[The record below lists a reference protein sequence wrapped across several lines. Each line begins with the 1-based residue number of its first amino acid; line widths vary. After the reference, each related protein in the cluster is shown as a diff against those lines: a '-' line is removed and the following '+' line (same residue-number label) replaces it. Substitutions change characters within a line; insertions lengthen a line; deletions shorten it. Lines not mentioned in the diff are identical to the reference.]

1 MMKSDILVID
11 PSIAGISGDM
21 MLSSIIDIGA
31 DEKLVIEN
39 LESIK
44 DYFKSCKKLE
54 ISFKDVTKNG
64 FRAKKA
70 DIIIEEDKNSHNV
83 DELNYNLERSIE
95 NISISHNAKA
105 FIKNSFENLI
115 SAESALHGIS
125 NKEMHLHEA
134 GSIDTF
140 VDIIGTGIALDNLK
154 LFNLK
159 EIITTPVSVG
169 GGDITFSHGKM
180 QNPAP
185 AILEIA
191 RRNNIMIRGGP
202 GMYETAT
209 PTGMAMLAALVE
221 ESQEI
226 FPGIKPE
233 LIGVGAGS
241 SEFKEIPN
249 ILRITLG
256 EKSTL
261 LTDEIAII
269 ETNIDDR
276 TGEELG
282 YAMQRII
289 DNGAL
294 DVSLIPTIG
303 KKGRPSNVL
312 KVITNLSKS
321 EFFSD
326 LVMRETGTLGVRVY
340 PMSRFIQMREN
351 LKANI
356 TIKNNDE
363 EIDVKV
369 VKSESGEIIQ
379 FKPEFDQIV
388 KLSEK
393 YKINLIELKNDI
405 SKQIQRELFN

>member
-21 MLSSIIDIGA
+21 MLSSIVDIGA
-31 DEKLVIEN
+31 DEKLVIEK

-70 DIIIEEDKNSHNV
+70 DIVIEEDKNSHNV

-95 NISISHNAKA
+95 NISISNNAKA

-115 SAESALHGIS
+115 SAESALHGI
-125 NKEMHLHEA
+125 NKKEMHLHEA

-140 VDIIGTGIALDNLK
+140 VDIIGTGIALDNLE
-154 LFNLK
+154 LFDLK

-191 RRNNIMIRGGP
+191 RRNDIMIRGGP

-233 LIGVGAGS
+233 LIGIGAGS

-256 EKSTL
+256 KKSTL

-351 LKANI
+351 LKASI
-356 TIKNNDE
+356 TINNNDE

-393 YKINLIELKNDI
+393 YKINLIELKDDI

>member
-1 MMKSDILVID
+1 MKSDILVID

-21 MLSSIIDIGA
+21 MLSSIVDIGA

-70 DIIIEEDKNSHNV
+70 DIVIEEDKNSHNV

-95 NISISHNAKA
+95 NVSISNNAKA

-115 SAESALHGIS
+115 SAESALHGI
-125 NKEMHLHEA
+125 NKKEMHLHEA

-140 VDIIGTGIALDNLK
+140 VDIIGTGIALDNLE
-154 LFNLK
+154 LFDLK

-191 RRNNIMIRGGP
+191 RRNDIMIRGGP

-233 LIGVGAGS
+233 LIGIGAGS

-256 EKSTL
+256 KKSTL

-351 LKANI
+351 LKASI
-356 TIKNNDE
+356 TINNNDE

-393 YKINLIELKNDI
+393 YKINLIELKDDI

>member
-1 MMKSDILVID
+1 MKSDILVID

-44 DYFKSCKKLE
+44 DYFKSCKKLK

-95 NISISHNAKA
+95 NVSISNNAKA

-115 SAESALHGIS
+115 SAESALHGI
-125 NKEMHLHEA
+125 NKKEMHLHEA

-140 VDIIGTGIALDNLK
+140 VDIIGTGIALDNLE
-154 LFNLK
+154 LFDLK

-191 RRNNIMIRGGP
+191 RRNDIMIRGGP

-233 LIGVGAGS
+233 LIGIGAGS

-256 EKSTL
+256 KKSTL

-351 LKANI
+351 LKASI
-356 TIKNNDE
+356 TINNNDE

-393 YKINLIELKNDI
+393 YKINLIELKDDI

>member
-1 MMKSDILVID
+1 MKSDILVID

-83 DELNYNLERSIE
+83 DELNHNLERSME
-95 NISISHNAKA
+95 NVSISHNAKA

>member
-1 MMKSDILVID
+1 MKSDILVID

-21 MLSSIIDIGA
+21 MLSSIVDIGA

-70 DIIIEEDKNSHNV
+70 DIVIEEDKSSHNV

-95 NISISHNAKA
+95 NVSISNNAKA

-125 NKEMHLHEA
+125 KKEMHLHEA

-140 VDIIGTGIALDNLK
+140 VDIIGTGIALDNLE

-233 LIGVGAGS
+233 LIGIGAGS

-256 EKSTL
+256 KKSTL

-393 YKINLIELKNDI
+393 YKINLIELKDDI

>member
-1 MMKSDILVID
+1 MKSDILVID

-21 MLSSIIDIGA
+21 MLSSIVDIGA

-70 DIIIEEDKNSHNV
+70 DIVIEEDKNSHNV

-95 NISISHNAKA
+95 NVSISNNAKA

-115 SAESALHGIS
+115 SAESALHGI
-125 NKEMHLHEA
+125 NKKEMHLHEA

-140 VDIIGTGIALDNLK
+140 VDIIGTGIALDNLE
-154 LFNLK
+154 LFDLK

-191 RRNNIMIRGGP
+191 RRNDIMIRGGP

>member
-1 MMKSDILVID
+1 MKSDILVID

-21 MLSSIIDIGA
+21 MLSSIVDIGA

-70 DIIIEEDKNSHNV
+70 DIVIEEDKNSHNV
-83 DELNYNLERSIE
+83 DELNYNLERSIK
-95 NISISHNAKA
+95 NISISNNAKA

-115 SAESALHGIS
+115 SAESALHGI
-125 NKEMHLHEA
+125 NKKEMHLHEA

-140 VDIIGTGIALDNLK
+140 VDIIGTGIALDNLE
-154 LFNLK
+154 LFDLK

-233 LIGVGAGS
+233 LIGIGAGS

-256 EKSTL
+256 KKSTL

-351 LKANI
+351 LKASI
-356 TIKNNDE
+356 TINNNDE

-393 YKINLIELKNDI
+393 YKINLIELKDDI

>member
-1 MMKSDILVID
+1 MKSDILVID

-39 LESIK
+39 LETIK

-54 ISFKDVTKNG
+54 ISFKNVTKNG

-70 DIIIEEDKNSHNV
+70 EIIIEEDKNSHNV
-83 DELNYNLERSIE
+83 DELNYNLERCIE
-95 NISISHNAKA
+95 NISISHNAKE

-115 SAESALHGIS
+115 SAESALHGI
-125 NKEMHLHEA
+125 NKKEMHLHEA

-140 VDIIGTGIALDNLK
+140 VDIIGTGIALDNLE
-154 LFNLK
+154 LFDLK

-233 LIGVGAGS
+233 LIGIGAGT

-256 EKSTL
+256 KKSTL

-356 TIKNNDE
+356 TIKDNNE

>member
-1 MMKSDILVID
+1 MKSDILVID

-39 LESIK
+39 LETIK

-54 ISFKDVTKNG
+54 ISFKNVTKNG

-70 DIIIEEDKNSHNV
+70 EIIIEEDKNSHNV

-95 NISISHNAKA
+95 NVSMSHNAKA

>member
-1 MMKSDILVID
+1 MKSDILVID

-31 DEKLVIEN
+31 DERLVIEN
-39 LESIK
+39 LEMLK

-54 ISFKDVTKNG
+54 INFKDVTKNG

-70 DIIIEEDKNSHNV
+70 EITIKEDRNSHNV
-83 DELNYNLERSIE
+83 DELSSNLERCIE
-95 NISISHNAKA
+95 DISISHNAKV

-115 SAESALHGIS
+115 SAESTLHGIS
-125 NKEMHLHEA
+125 KKEIHLHEA

-140 VDIIGTGIALDNLK
+140 IDIIGTAIALDNLE

-202 GMYETAT
+202 EMYETAT

-221 ESQEI
+221 ESQEV
-226 FPGIKPE
+226 FPGLKPE

-256 EKSTL
+256 KKSTL

-351 LKANI
+351 LKSNI
-356 TIKNNDE
+356 KIKNNDE

-379 FKPEFDQIV
+379 FKPEFDQII
-388 KLSEK
+388 KLAEK
-393 YKINLIELKNDI
+393 YKINLIELKDDI

>member
-1 MMKSDILVID
+1 MKSDILVID

-95 NISISHNAKA
+95 NVSISNNAKA

-115 SAESALHGIS
+115 SAESALHGI
-125 NKEMHLHEA
+125 NKKEMHLHEA

-140 VDIIGTGIALDNLK
+140 VDIIGTGIALDNLE
-154 LFNLK
+154 LFDLK

-191 RRNNIMIRGGP
+191 RRNDIMIRGGP

>member
-1 MMKSDILVID
+1 MKSDILVID

-95 NISISHNAKA
+95 NVSISHNAKA

-379 FKPEFDQIV
+379 FKPEFDQIF

>member
-1 MMKSDILVID
+1 MKSDILVID

-95 NISISHNAKA
+95 NVSISHNAKA

-233 LIGVGAGS
+233 LIGIGAGS

-256 EKSTL
+256 KKSTL

>member
-1 MMKSDILVID
+1 MKSDILVID

-95 NISISHNAKA
+95 NVSISHNAKA

-169 GGDITFSHGKM
+169 GGDITFSHVKM

>member
-1 MMKSDILVID
+1 MKSDILVID

-95 NISISHNAKA
+95 NVSISHNAKA

-256 EKSTL
+256 KKSTL

>member
-1 MMKSDILVID
+1 MKSDILVID

-21 MLSSIIDIGA
+21 MLSSIVDIGA

-70 DIIIEEDKNSHNV
+70 DIVIEEDKNSHNV

-95 NISISHNAKA
+95 NVSISNNAKA

-115 SAESALHGIS
+115 SAESALHGI
-125 NKEMHLHEA
+125 NKKEMHLHEA

-140 VDIIGTGIALDNLK
+140 VDIIGTGIALDNLE
-154 LFNLK
+154 LFDLK

-233 LIGVGAGS
+233 LIGIGAGS

-256 EKSTL
+256 KKSTL

-351 LKANI
+351 LKASI
-356 TIKNNDE
+356 TINNNDE

-379 FKPEFDQIV
+379 FKPEFDQII

-393 YKINLIELKNDI
+393 YKINLIELKDDI

>member
-1 MMKSDILVID
+1 MKSDILVID

-21 MLSSIIDIGA
+21 ILSSTIDIGA

-39 LESIK
+39 VELIK

-54 ISFKDVTKNG
+54 ITFKDVTKNG

-70 DIIIEEDKNSHNV
+70 YIIIEEDKNSHNV
-83 DELNYNLERSIE
+83 DELNHNLERSIE
-95 NISISHNAKA
+95 NVSISHNSKA

-115 SAESALHGIS
+115 SAERALHGIS
-125 NKEMHLHEA
+125 KKEMHLHEA

-261 LTDEIAII
+261 LTDEIAVI

-294 DVSLIPTIG
+294 DVSLIPIIG

-321 EFFSD
+321 AFFSD

>member
-1 MMKSDILVID
+1 MKSDILVID

-83 DELNYNLERSIE
+83 NELNYNLERSIE
-95 NISISHNAKA
+95 NFSISHNAKA
-105 FIKNSFENLI
+105 FIKNSFENII

-125 NKEMHLHEA
+125 KKEMHLHEA

-140 VDIIGTGIALDNLK
+140 VDIIGTGIALDNLE

-233 LIGVGAGS
+233 LIGIGAGS

-256 EKSTL
+256 KKSTL

-388 KLSEK
+388 RLSEK
-393 YKINLIELKNDI
+393 YKINLIELKDDI

>member
-1 MMKSDILVID
+1 MKSDILVID

-95 NISISHNAKA
+95 NVSISHNAKT

>member
-1 MMKSDILVID
+1 MKSDILVID

-70 DIIIEEDKNSHNV
+70 DIVIEEDKNSHNV

-95 NISISHNAKA
+95 NVSISNNAKA

-115 SAESALHGIS
+115 SAESALHGI
-125 NKEMHLHEA
+125 NKKEMHLHEA

-140 VDIIGTGIALDNLK
+140 VDIIGTGIALDNLV
-154 LFNLK
+154 LFDLK

-191 RRNNIMIRGGP
+191 RRNDIMIRGGP

-233 LIGVGAGS
+233 LIGIGAGS

-256 EKSTL
+256 KKSTL

-340 PMSRFIQMREN
+340 PMSRFIQMSEN
-351 LKANI
+351 LKASI
-356 TIKNNDE
+356 TINNIDE

-393 YKINLIELKNDI
+393 YKINLIELKDDI

>member
-1 MMKSDILVID
+1 MKSDILVID

-95 NISISHNAKA
+95 NVSISHNAKT

-393 YKINLIELKNDI
+393 YKINLIELKDDI

>member
-1 MMKSDILVID
+1 
-11 PSIAGISGDM
+11 
-21 MLSSIIDIGA
+21 MLSSIVDIWS

-54 ISFKDVTKNG
+54 ISFKEVTKNG

-70 DIIIEEDKNSHNV
+70 DIVIEEDKNSHNV

-95 NISISHNAKA
+95 NISISNNAKA

-115 SAESALHGIS
+115 SAESALHGI
-125 NKEMHLHEA
+125 NKKEMHLHEA

-154 LFNLK
+154 LFDLK

-191 RRNNIMIRGGP
+191 RRNDIMIRGGP

-233 LIGVGAGS
+233 LIGIGAGS

-256 EKSTL
+256 KKSTL

-351 LKANI
+351 LKASI
-356 TIKNNDE
+356 TINNNDE

-393 YKINLIELKNDI
+393 YKINLIELKDDI

>member
-1 MMKSDILVID
+1 MKSDILVID

-95 NISISHNAKA
+95 NVSISHNAKA

-140 VDIIGTGIALDNLK
+140 VDIIGTGIALDNLE

>member
-1 MMKSDILVID
+1 MKSDILVID

-21 MLSSIIDIGA
+21 MLSSIVDIGA

-70 DIIIEEDKNSHNV
+70 DIVIEEDKNSHNV

-95 NISISHNAKA
+95 NVSISNNAKA

-115 SAESALHGIS
+115 SAESALHGI
-125 NKEMHLHEA
+125 NKKEMHLHEA

-140 VDIIGTGIALDNLK
+140 VDIIGTGIALDNLE
-154 LFNLK
+154 LFDLK

-233 LIGVGAGS
+233 LIGIGAGS

-256 EKSTL
+256 KKSTL

-351 LKANI
+351 LKASI
-356 TIKNNDE
+356 TINNNDE

-393 YKINLIELKNDI
+393 YKINLIELKDDI

>member
-1 MMKSDILVID
+1 MKSDILVID

-21 MLSSIIDIGA
+21 MLSSIVDIGA

-70 DIIIEEDKNSHNV
+70 DIVIEQDKNSHNV

-95 NISISHNAKA
+95 NISISNNAKA

-115 SAESALHGIS
+115 SAESALHGI
-125 NKEMHLHEA
+125 NKKEMHLHEA

-140 VDIIGTGIALDNLK
+140 VDIIGTGIALDNLE
-154 LFNLK
+154 LFDLK

-191 RRNNIMIRGGP
+191 RRNDIMIRGGP

-233 LIGVGAGS
+233 LIGIGAGS

-256 EKSTL
+256 KKSTL

-351 LKANI
+351 LKASI
-356 TIKNNDE
+356 TINNNDE

-393 YKINLIELKNDI
+393 YKINLIELKDDI

>member
-1 MMKSDILVID
+1 MKSDILVID

-95 NISISHNAKA
+95 NVSISNNAKA

>member
-1 MMKSDILVID
+1 MKSDILVID

-21 MLSSIIDIGA
+21 MLSSIVDIGA

-70 DIIIEEDKNSHNV
+70 DIVIEEDKNSHNV

-95 NISISHNAKA
+95 NVSISNNAKA

-115 SAESALHGIS
+115 SAESALHGI
-125 NKEMHLHEA
+125 NKKEMHLHEA

-140 VDIIGTGIALDNLK
+140 VDIIGTGIALDNLE
-154 LFNLK
+154 LFDLK

-191 RRNNIMIRGGP
+191 RRNDIMIRGGP

-233 LIGVGAGS
+233 LIGIGAGS

-256 EKSTL
+256 KKSTL

-351 LKANI
+351 LKASI
-356 TIKNNDE
+356 TINNNDE

-379 FKPEFDQIV
+379 FKPEFDQII

-393 YKINLIELKNDI
+393 YKINLIELKDDI

>member
-1 MMKSDILVID
+1 MKSDILVID

-21 MLSSIIDIGA
+21 MLSSIVDIGA

-70 DIIIEEDKNSHNV
+70 DIVIEEDKNSHNV

-95 NISISHNAKA
+95 NVSISNNAKA

-115 SAESALHGIS
+115 SAESALHGI
-125 NKEMHLHEA
+125 NKKEMHLHEA

-140 VDIIGTGIALDNLK
+140 VDIIGTGIALDNLEL
-154 LFNLK
+154 LFLK

-191 RRNNIMIRGGP
+191 RRNDIMIRGGP

-233 LIGVGAGS
+233 LIGIGAGS

-256 EKSTL
+256 KKSTL

-351 LKANI
+351 LKASI
-356 TIKNNDE
+356 TINNNDE

-379 FKPEFDQIV
+379 FKPEFDQII

-393 YKINLIELKNDI
+393 YKINLIELKDDI

>member
-1 MMKSDILVID
+1 MKSDILVID

-95 NISISHNAKA
+95 NVSISHNAKA

-140 VDIIGTGIALDNLK
+140 VDIIGTGIALDNLE
-154 LFNLK
+154 LFDLK

-393 YKINLIELKNDI
+393 YKINLIELKEDI

>member
-1 MMKSDILVID
+1 MKSDILVID

-21 MLSSIIDIGA
+21 MLSSIVDIGA

-44 DYFKSCKKLE
+44 DYFKGCKKLE

-70 DIIIEEDKNSHNV
+70 DIVIEEDKNSHNV

-95 NISISHNAKA
+95 NVSISNNAKA

-115 SAESALHGIS
+115 SAESALHGI
-125 NKEMHLHEA
+125 NKKEMHLHEA

-140 VDIIGTGIALDNLK
+140 VDIIGTGIALDNLE
-154 LFNLK
+154 LFDLK

-191 RRNNIMIRGGP
+191 RRNDIMIRGGP

-233 LIGVGAGS
+233 LIGIGAGS

-256 EKSTL
+256 KKSTL

-351 LKANI
+351 LKASI
-356 TIKNNDE
+356 TINNNDE

-393 YKINLIELKNDI
+393 YKINLIELKDDI

>member
-1 MMKSDILVID
+1 
-11 PSIAGISGDM
+11 
-21 MLSSIIDIGA
+21 
-31 DEKLVIEN
+31 
-39 LESIK
+39 
-44 DYFKSCKKLE
+44 
-54 ISFKDVTKNG
+54 
-64 FRAKKA
+64 
-70 DIIIEEDKNSHNV
+70 
-83 DELNYNLERSIE
+83 
-95 NISISHNAKA
+95 
-105 FIKNSFENLI
+105 
-115 SAESALHGIS
+115 
-125 NKEMHLHEA
+125 MHLHEA

-140 VDIIGTGIALDNLK
+140 VDIIGTGIALDNLE

-256 EKSTL
+256 KKSTL

-388 KLSEK
+388 RLSEK
-393 YKINLIELKNDI
+393 YKINLIELKDDI

>member
-1 MMKSDILVID
+1 MKSDILVID

-70 DIIIEEDKNSHNV
+70 DIIIEEDKNGHNV

-95 NISISHNAKA
+95 NVSISHNAKA

-154 LFNLK
+154 LFNLR

>member
-1 MMKSDILVID
+1 MKSDILVID

-95 NISISHNAKA
+95 NVSISHNAKA

-125 NKEMHLHEA
+125 KKEMHLHEA

-140 VDIIGTGIALDNLK
+140 VDIIGTGIALDNLE

-261 LTDEIAII
+261 LTDEIAVI

-351 LKANI
+351 LKASI
-356 TIKNNDE
+356 TINNNDE

-379 FKPEFDQIV
+379 FKPEFDHIV

-393 YKINLIELKNDI
+393 YKINLIELKDDI

>member
-1 MMKSDILVID
+1 MKSDILVID

-21 MLSSIIDIGA
+21 MLSSIVDIGA

-70 DIIIEEDKNSHNV
+70 DIVIEEDKNSHNV

-95 NISISHNAKA
+95 NVSISNNAKA

-115 SAESALHGIS
+115 SAESALHGI
-125 NKEMHLHEA
+125 NKKEMHLHEA

-140 VDIIGTGIALDNLK
+140 VDIIGTGIALDNLE
-154 LFNLK
+154 LFDLK

-191 RRNNIMIRGGP
+191 RRNEIMIRGGP

-233 LIGVGAGS
+233 LIGIGAGS

-256 EKSTL
+256 KKSTL

-351 LKANI
+351 LKASI
-356 TIKNNDE
+356 TINNNDE

-393 YKINLIELKNDI
+393 YKINLIELKDDI

>member
-1 MMKSDILVID
+1 MKSDILVID

-95 NISISHNAKA
+95 NVSISHNAKA

>member
-1 MMKSDILVID
+1 
-11 PSIAGISGDM
+11 
-21 MLSSIIDIGA
+21 
-31 DEKLVIEN
+31 
-39 LESIK
+39 
-44 DYFKSCKKLE
+44 
-54 ISFKDVTKNG
+54 
-64 FRAKKA
+64 
-70 DIIIEEDKNSHNV
+70 
-83 DELNYNLERSIE
+83 
-95 NISISHNAKA
+95 
-105 FIKNSFENLI
+105 
-115 SAESALHGIS
+115 
-125 NKEMHLHEA
+125 MHLHEA

-393 YKINLIELKNDI
+393 YKINLIELKDDI

>member
-1 MMKSDILVID
+1 MKSDILVID

-70 DIIIEEDKNSHNV
+70 DIIIEEDRNSHNV

-95 NISISHNAKA
+95 NVSISHNAKA

>member
-1 MMKSDILVID
+1 MKSDILVID

-95 NISISHNAKA
+95 NVSISHNAKA

-326 LVMRETGTLGVRVY
+326 LVMRETGTLGGRVY